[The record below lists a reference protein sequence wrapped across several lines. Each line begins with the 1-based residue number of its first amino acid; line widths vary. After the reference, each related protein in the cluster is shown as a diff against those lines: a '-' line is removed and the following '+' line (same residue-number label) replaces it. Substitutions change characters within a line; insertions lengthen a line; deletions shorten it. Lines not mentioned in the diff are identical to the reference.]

1 MSLRSTIRGSIFCLA
16 GALALG
22 CSAGG
27 GSYGSASGDGGAT
40 APTADGGTTK
50 SGGASASGDGA
61 GVEADERLSIAA
73 TKPYTTTHLLITPS
87 SSRTFAKIPK
97 PGNVFLV
104 VTVQLTNDA
113 FPSPLPTDGSHF
125 ELRTDSSTVYS
136 FYGPATTM
144 DGSCTGRGSVAK
156 GGTSKACN
164 VAFEIPESETAV
176 AVQYYASTSSQGRTE
191 TPVPDAKPGPK
202 GFCDEVNHS
211 TGVVSG
217 ACADC
222 LEQHCRSSGFA
233 FEPGAVS
240 TYNLPDG
247 TCTTPSFCTCEHDAY
262 EKRSG
267 RGSFYE
273 DFEGCADTLCAADC
287 VK

>member
-1 MSLRSTIRGSIFCLA
+1 MKTRLSLVLA
-16 GALALG
+16 SCALAVG

-27 GSYGSASGDGGAT
+27 GSYSGVGGDGGTPA
-40 APTADGGTTK
+40 GTD
-50 SGGASASGDGA
+50 GGASGRSGGGSSGTTGGDNG
-61 GVEADERLSIAA
+61 DLDSRLSITAS
-73 TKPYTTTHLLITPS
+73 KPYTTNHLLITPS

-104 VTVQLTNDA
+104 VTVQVANDS
-113 FPSPLPTDGSHF
+113 FPSALPTDGSHF
-125 ELRTDSSTVYS
+125 ELRTDTSTVYS

-144 DGSCTGRGSVAK
+144 ENACTGRGAVAK
-156 GGTSKACN
+156 GGASKACN
-164 VAFEIPESETAV
+164 VAFEIPDSEAPV

-191 TPVPDAKPGPK
+191 TAVPEPKAGPK

-211 TGVVSG
+211 TGIVSD
-217 ACADC
+217 ACASC
-222 LEQHCRSSGFA
+222 LETHCRSSGFA

-247 TCTTPSFCTCEHDAY
+247 TCPSAPFCTCEHDAY